1 MLRAKSD
8 ILLYPASAFVSKE
21 TLQDVF
27 CPQTQLYL
35 GSELF
40 SWAIG
45 VKKGKKQG
53 ATSIAGYL

>member
-1 MLRAKSD
+1 M
-8 ILLYPASAFVSKE
+8 LLYPASAFVSKQ
-21 TLQDVF
+21 TQQDVF